1 MPILLQYLYAIGTF
15 QGLLLAGL
23 LLFTPNVIY
32 ASRILACWCVFL
44 AAGLFSVLVIQNG
57 EIAPYNL
64 WIVWTGFL
72 PASYGALLY
81 LYCRHSVLDEGF
93 RAKDLLHLLPIA
105 SCYLL
110 NLDLTFAPDILKQ
123 AYLQG
128 IEQLSVRFTL
138 GMFILY
144 VQAFI
149 YAGYTAHFIY
159 HYQQLAQNNF
169 ANFNPDIFDW
179 LWIVQGFNFVIWSTK
194 AAAAVVTE
202 NLVLIV
208 VGDFL
213 IVVLIYTIGMA
224 QWRNPQLFKIA
235 GPVKENSLEPG
246 SDSDTKATGALDED
260 TRGSLLETVVHYMNS
275 QQAFL
280 LSELSLQRLSEA
292 VGISTHHLSE
302 VLNQE
307 EGHNFYNFVNSFRID
322 YVCERLKVDNE
333 IKLLDLGLEAGFSSK
348 STFNSVFKKHTGMT
362 PSQFRNRNM
371 R

>member
-1 MPILLQYLYAIGTF
+1 MPIILQYLYAIGTF
-15 QGLLLAGL
+15 QGLLLSGL
-23 LLFTPNVIY
+23 LLFTPNVSY

-44 AAGLFSVLVIQNG
+44 AAGLFSMLATQSG

-72 PASYGALLY
+72 PVSYGALLY
-81 LYCRHSVLDEGF
+81 LYCRHSVLDDRF
-93 RAKDLLHLLPIA
+93 RAKDLLHLLPIGI
-105 SCYLL
+105 CYLL
-110 NLDLTFAPDILKQ
+110 NFDLLLAPDLLEQ
-123 AYLQG
+123 MYLQG
-128 IEQLSVRFTL
+128 IEPESARFAL

-144 VQAFI
+144 AQAFI

-159 HYQQLAQNNF
+159 RYQQLAQNNF

-194 AAAAVVTE
+194 AVAAVVTD
-202 NLVLIV
+202 NFVLMV

-235 GPVKENSLEPG
+235 GPVKADLPEPG
-246 SDSDTKATGALDED
+246 SDSDSKGAGALDED
-260 TRGSLLETVVHYMNS
+260 TRSSLLETVVQYMKS

-280 LSELSLQRLSEA
+280 QSELSLQRLSEA

-307 EGHNFYNFVNSFRID
+307 EGRNFYNFVNGFRID
-322 YVCERLKVDNE
+322 YVCDRLKVDDD

-362 PSQFRNRNM
+362 PSQFRDRDM
-371 R
+371 H